1 MQNQSKVRFHGEVS
15 REALEKACVIY
26 LQNKQVQK
34 VIYEIQ
40 NNLQRR

>member
-1 MQNQSKVRFHGEVS
+1 MKTKCIVRTHGEVS
-15 REALEKACVIY
+15 REALKNACVIY

-40 NNLQRR
+40 NNL